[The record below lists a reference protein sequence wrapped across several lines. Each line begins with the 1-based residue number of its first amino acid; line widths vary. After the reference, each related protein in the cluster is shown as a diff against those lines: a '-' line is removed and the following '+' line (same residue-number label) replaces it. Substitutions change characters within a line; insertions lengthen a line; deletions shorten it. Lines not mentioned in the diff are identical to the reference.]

1 MQMIQSE
8 NEKQRLEDEVE
19 GSRSQQGFSDL
30 RKWQLKN
37 KKQVHPRR
45 KFKNNLAKVKGEN
58 ANAEAPK
65 INGKDMD
72 VHGLI
77 SLDGKMEPE
86 FIKNDK
92 KQDNLFLKVLYSF

>member
-1 MQMIQSE
+1 
-8 NEKQRLEDEVE
+8 
-19 GSRSQQGFSDL
+19 
-30 RKWQLKN
+30 
-37 KKQVHPRR
+37 
-45 KFKNNLAKVKGEN
+45 VKGEN

-65 INGKDMD
+65 INWKDMN

-77 SLDGKMEPE
+77 SLHGKMKPE

>member
-30 RKWQLKN
+30 RKWHLRNQKQL
-37 KKQVHPRR
+37 HPRR

-65 INGKDMD
+65 INWKDMN

-77 SLDGKMEPE
+77 SLHGKMKPE